1 VGVCLRR
8 RSFSWRSPLPL
19 PPSRKG
25 RGNDCADLDAYG
37 GQGTIGRVSL
47 RPAGRTAGA
56 PDTGSRAAWTAWAGF
71 LLATLVL
78 LWPALWNGYPIVFA
92 DSGTY
97 LSQAV
102 HRYLGWDRPVFYS
115 LFLLPLHLTLTTWPI
130 VIAQA
135 LLTAAVL
142 HLLCRVLECQRW
154 VLPVLA
160 GALALTSW
168 LPWLICQVMPDVFT
182 PLLVLVLCLL
192 VLLPDRLS
200 RAEQMGLVLLGA
212 FMIAAQQSSV
222 PLSLILLT
230 VLVPLR
236 GWLGARTPLRW
247 RLAVAP
253 PLLAAVALLAANL
266 AGHGRLSLSPYGNM
280 FLLARVI
287 YDGPGLA
294 VLRRDC
300 PGADWRLC
308 PFVDRLPATSDE
320 FLWQPDSPVVLAG
333 GHKAVSAEADAII
346 AAALRDQPT
355 VELRALLA
363 NFGDQLQRFASGD
376 GLEAWPVEVSPWIA
390 RDFPAREWASYQA
403 ARQQRGE
410 LAMPNWLARLHRVVA
425 PIGVGLC
432 VALLPL
438 ALRRRLPVAGFLA
451 AVLLALPA
459 SALITG
465 GLSTPHDRYQ
475 SRVMWLAPCI
485 AILAGVTLARRRA

>member
-1 VGVCLRR
+1 MDMAAKDCGAGGENPDTPPPLEGGGWGEGSVGGSLGP
-8 RSFSWRSPLPL
+8 RSFPWRHPH
-19 PPSRKG
+19 PPTQSHRG
-25 RGNDCADLDAYG
+25 RSFAVA
-37 GQGTIGRVSL
+37 S
-47 RPAGRTAGA
+47 
-56 PDTGSRAAWTAWAGF
+56 F

-135 LLTAAVL
+135 LLTASVL
-142 HLLCRVLECQRW
+142 HLLCRVLDCRHW
-154 VLPVLA
+154 VLPALA
-160 GALALTSW
+160 GVLALTSW
-168 LPWLICQVMPDVFT
+168 LPWLVCQVMPDVFT

-192 VLLPDRLS
+192 VMCPDRLS
-200 RAEQMGLVLLGA
+200 HAEKIWLVLLST

-222 PLSLILLT
+222 PLSLILLAA
-230 VLVPLR
+230 LVPLR
-236 GWLGARTPLRW
+236 RRLGARAPLRW
-247 RLAVAP
+247 RLVVAP

-280 FLLARVI
+280 FVLARVI

-300 PGADWRLC
+300 PAAAWRLC

-376 GLEAWPVEVSPWIA
+376 GLEAWPAEVSPWIA
-390 RDFPAREWASYQA
+390 RDFPTREWASYQA
-403 ARQQRGE
+403 ARQQRGK
-410 LAMPNWLARLHRVVA
+410 LAVPVWLARLHRVVA
-425 PIGVGLC
+425 LIGVGLC

-438 ALRRRLPVAGFLA
+438 ALRRRLPVAGFLV

-485 AILAGVTLARRRA
+485 AALAGVTLARRRA